1 MRRVLGGCVVTRI
14 DLPWTTPPV
23 TLNQRGGP
31 HVRARR
37 MAAAKTEA
45 GWAIRIARPAPADGP
60 VALTLHW
67 RPAIRR
73 RRDVD
78 NPMPT
83 LKAVA
88 DALVELGVLADDDS
102 DHVPQMACRIH
113 PTQHGQRPAMWL
125 TITPIE
131 EPS

>member
-1 MRRVLGGCVVTRI
+1 MTRI
-14 DLPWTTPPV
+14 DLPWPTPPV

-37 MAAAKTEA
+37 MAEAKDEA
-45 GWAIRIARPAPADGP
+45 RWVIRSLRPAPWPIP

-67 RPAIRR
+67 RGATKR

-88 DALVELGVLADDDS
+88 DALVAEGVLADDDS
-102 DHVPQMACRIH
+102 EHVPVMTVRIH
-113 PTQHGQRPAMWL
+113 PPEPGKPGAMWV
-125 TITPIE
+125 E
-131 EPS
+131 VSAA

>member
-1 MRRVLGGCVVTRI
+1 MTRI

-31 HVRARR
+31 HVRARK
-37 MAAAKTEA
+37 MAQAKSDA
-45 GWAIRIARPAPADGP
+45 GWAILAARPGYWTVP

-67 RPAIRR
+67 RPATNR

-88 DALVELGVLADDDS
+88 DALVAAEVISDDDS
-102 DHVPQMACRIH
+102 TRVPVMAVRIH
-113 PTQHGQRPAMWL
+113 EPGTPAAMWL
-125 TITPIE
+125 TI
-131 EPS
+131 SRAGGDDA